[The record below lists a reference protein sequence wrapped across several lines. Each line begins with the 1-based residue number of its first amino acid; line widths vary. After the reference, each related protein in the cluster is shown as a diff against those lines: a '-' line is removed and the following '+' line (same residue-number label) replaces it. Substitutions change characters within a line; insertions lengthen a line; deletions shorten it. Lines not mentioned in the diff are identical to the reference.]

1 MARPMDA
8 ISSGSARL
16 GILPMISEGGCS
28 MSMSYNSVSEGV
40 AAVAAEVRDVKEGK
54 RDMT

>member
-8 ISSGSARL
+8 SSSGSARF
-16 GILPMISEGGCS
+16 GILPTISERGCS
-28 MSMSYNSVSEGV
+28 MSMSYNSVSGCA
-40 AAVAAEVRDVKEGK
+40 AAVVSDVKEGK